1 MNYRSRWLG
10 GRLFVPGRRAHKTC
24 FRTST
29 HPSTLFHLGF
39 LSIFALTKMAQPRA
53 QAVRP
58 AAAAPAQDEGIV
70 KKLQP
75 IIRSIAMFMLIQTGT
90 STELSR
96 MPC

>member
-1 MNYRSRWLG
+1 
-10 GRLFVPGRRAHKTC
+10 
-24 FRTST
+24 
-29 HPSTLFHLGF
+29 
-39 LSIFALTKMAQPRA
+39 
-53 QAVRP
+53 VRP